1 MPVLVDLGQK
11 FGIGIDENTSLVY
24 ENGIGTVNGW
34 NGVTFCDLQ
43 NAVVGKEPYFS
54 VKNVTVH
61 YLTEGDKF
69 DFINK
74 RVYSSKAPIGT
85 PAYINPTDS
94 HDVLGAYEA
103 SLLLTRVVNQRAA

>member
-1 MPVLVDLGQK
+1 M
-11 FGIGIDENTSLVY
+11 IGKD
-24 ENGIGTVNGW
+24 
-34 NGVTFCDLQ
+34 
-43 NAVVGKEPYFS
+43 PYFS

-74 RVYSSKAPIGT
+74 KVYSSKPPIGT